1 MISHTESTLNRE
13 FCIVCS
19 NPLIKSTLSS
29 FQLQNSI
36 ILSRCRV
43 FTRLVF
49 ADNTTR
55 GRQQHAGWKQEA
67 PLKEL
72 MTNLYRGLYAG
83 LL

>member
-1 MISHTESTLNRE
+1 M
-13 FCIVCS
+13 
-19 NPLIKSTLSS
+19 
-29 FQLQNSI
+29 
-36 ILSRCRV
+36 
-43 FTRLVF
+43 F

-72 MTNLYRGLYAG
+72 MTNLYRRLYAG

>member
-13 FCIVCS
+13 FCIVCRKA
-19 NPLIKSTLSS
+19 PLIKKLSA

-55 GRQQHAGWKQEA
+55 GRQQHAGWKQED
-67 PLKEL
+67 PSQGV
-72 MTNLYRGLYAG
+72 ND
-83 LL
+83 